1 MPLPAATHHDREC
14 VMRAADEAAIRRLID
29 DLVAAWNRGDAEAF
43 GARYRDDGTFTNVFG
58 AFHFGREEFLR
69 RHAEVFRG
77 FLKETTIAMSVRKLR
92 FVRPDVAVLDADMAY
107 AGFQTLPAGVQAMPD
122 GLVHSSLLMV
132 LVKDAGD
139 WWIAA
144 YHNIWQSPAR

>member
-1 MPLPAATHHDREC
+1 MHREREY
-14 VMRAADEAAIRRLID
+14 VTGAADEAAIRRLMD
-29 DLVAAWNRGDAEAF
+29 NLVAAWNRGDAESF
-43 GARYRDDGTFTNVFG
+43 SARYRDDGTFTNVFG
-58 AFHFGREEFLR
+58 ALHVGREEFLR

-77 FLKETTIAMSVRKLR
+77 FLQGTTITMGVRKLR

-132 LVKDAGD
+132 LAKDGSD
-139 WWIAA
+139 WWIDA

>member
-1 MPLPAATHHDREC
+1 MTG
-14 VMRAADEAAIRRLID
+14 AADETAIRRLMD
-29 DLVAAWNRGDAEAF
+29 DLVAAWNLGDADAF
-43 GARYRDDGTFTNVFG
+43 SARYRDDGTFTNVFG
-58 AFHFGREEFLR
+58 ALHFGREEFLR

-77 FLKETTIAMSVRKLR
+77 FLKGTTITMGVRKLR

-107 AGFQTLPAGVQAMPD
+107 SGFHALPAGVQAMPD

-132 LVKDAGD
+132 LVKDTNH